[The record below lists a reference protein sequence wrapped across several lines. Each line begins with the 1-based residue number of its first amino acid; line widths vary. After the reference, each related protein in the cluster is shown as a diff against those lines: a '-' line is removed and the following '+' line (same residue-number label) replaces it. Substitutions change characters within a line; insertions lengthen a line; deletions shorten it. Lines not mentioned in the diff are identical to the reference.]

1 MDDWRDRILKEFTPR
16 IAPLTL
22 VADPDGLLHEE
33 TLLEAIRERGFEILP
48 FDDSVAFRFAYESRF
63 RSHWDWGN
71 RKERGDRGNRGNG
84 GNEGH
89 GGETA
94 DLVVVVR
101 AERHELATTLPWDLL
116 RTGRQ
121 LSFGL
126 DELFPGLSYPVVA
139 SLDRGHLAA
148 LHRAWMRH
156 GADRLGDDATRDFAL
171 LHVFDVA
178 PALVRRPADLLRVLL
193 RRHHRGQRLPRILDE
208 RLIHLL
214 RRGGEFDAWPLEAI
228 VPDREAFFSFLQER
242 WPPFLDRLAGNT
254 GDGPGDAGGS
264 VGLAL
269 EGPAALPFEHDDV
282 RVYIDNLFVEGM
294 LTAVPHEAGDTLR
307 GTWAAVGI
315 RFDPEADRLR
325 RLEGLMGAVGASI
338 PGSDARHH
346 EWTAFACRWAELE
359 VLRLGTALE
368 VAAPAWREAGSDSGR
383 SLSMQ
388 GLEAAAPAEP
398 EAGAPARSRTG
409 TPVRPESGA
418 PARPEAGAPARSA
431 AGAPAPS
438 KAGLSAR
445 PATDAL
451 TRPET
456 DTLTR
461 SETGARIAELRTEV
475 DRAFLAWIERRYAG
489 LHNQPPDPPVMV
501 HHVPRHLARRI
512 EDGSEDKVALV
523 VVDGLA
529 LDQWI
534 VLRDVL
540 AEQRPRLRF
549 RESAVFAW
557 VPTITSVSR
566 QAIFAGKPPFY
577 FPSSIHTTD
586 REPSSWRQFW
596 EDQGMA
602 ARAVG
607 YAKGLGDGPLDG
619 IGEILSRA
627 DIRALGLVVD
637 KVDRIM
643 HGMELGTA
651 GMHNQVRQWAGE
663 GFMAGLLDRL
673 LDDGFAVFLT
683 SDHGNIEA
691 EGRGRPS
698 EGVVAD
704 VRGERARIYP
714 DAVLRSRVQAR
725 FPDAI
730 AWPAIG
736 LPEDCLALLA
746 PARSAFVRE
755 GDRIVGHGG
764 ASLEEVVVP
773 WVRIERAAT

>member
-63 RSHWDWGN
+63 RSRWDRGN

-242 WPPFLDRLAGNT
+242 WPPFLDRLAGSA

-325 RLEGLMGAVGASI
+325 RLESLMGAVGASI

-359 VLRLGTALE
+359 VLRLGTVLE
-368 VAAPAWREAGSDSGR
+368 TAAP
-383 SLSMQ
+383 
-388 GLEAAAPAEP
+388 
-398 EAGAPARSRTG
+398 
-409 TPVRPESGA
+409 
-418 PARPEAGAPARSA
+418 
-431 AGAPAPS
+431 
-438 KAGLSAR
+438 
-445 PATDAL
+445 
-451 TRPET
+451 TRP
-456 DTLTR
+456 
-461 SETGARIAELRTEV
+461 ETGARIAELRVEV

-549 RESAVFAW
+549 REGAVFAW

-596 EDQGMA
+596 EDQGVA

-619 IGEILSRA
+619 VGEILSWV
-627 DIRALGLVVD
+627 DVRALGLVVD

-643 HGMELGTA
+643 HGMELGAA

-714 DAVLRSRVQAR
+714 DAVLRSRVQAQ
-725 FPDAI
+725 FPDAV

-736 LPEDCLALLA
+736 LPEDSLALLA

>member
-1 MDDWRDRILKEFTPR
+1 M
-16 IAPLTL
+16 A
-22 VADPDGLLHEE
+22 
-33 TLLEAIRERGFEILP
+33 
-48 FDDSVAFRFAYESRF
+48 
-63 RSHWDWGN
+63 
-71 RKERGDRGNRGNG
+71 
-84 GNEGH
+84 
-89 GGETA
+89 
-94 DLVVVVR
+94 
-101 AERHELATTLPWDLL
+101 
-116 RTGRQ
+116 
-121 LSFGL
+121 
-126 DELFPGLSYPVVA
+126 
-139 SLDRGHLAA
+139 
-148 LHRAWMRH
+148 
-156 GADRLGDDATRDFAL
+156 
-171 LHVFDVA
+171 
-178 PALVRRPADLLRVLL
+178 
-193 RRHHRGQRLPRILDE
+193 
-208 RLIHLL
+208 
-214 RRGGEFDAWPLEAI
+214 
-228 VPDREAFFSFLQER
+228 
-242 WPPFLDRLAGNT
+242 
-254 GDGPGDAGGS
+254 
-264 VGLAL
+264 
-269 EGPAALPFEHDDV
+269 
-282 RVYIDNLFVEGM
+282 
-294 LTAVPHEAGDTLR
+294 
-307 GTWAAVGI
+307 
-315 RFDPEADRLR
+315 
-325 RLEGLMGAVGASI
+325 
-338 PGSDARHH
+338 
-346 EWTAFACRWAELE
+346 
-359 VLRLGTALE
+359 
-368 VAAPAWREAGSDSGR
+368 
-383 SLSMQ
+383 
-388 GLEAAAPAEP
+388 
-398 EAGAPARSRTG
+398 
-409 TPVRPESGA
+409 
-418 PARPEAGAPARSA
+418 
-431 AGAPAPS
+431 
-438 KAGLSAR
+438 
-445 PATDAL
+445 
-451 TRPET
+451 
-456 DTLTR
+456 
-461 SETGARIAELRTEV
+461 V

-549 RESAVFAW
+549 REGAVFAW

-596 EDQGMA
+596 EDQGVA

-619 IGEILSRA
+619 VGEILSRA

-643 HGMELGTA
+643 HGMELGAA

-714 DAVLRSRVQAR
+714 DAVLRSRVQDR

-730 AWPAIG
+730 AWPATG

>member
-22 VADPDGLLHEE
+22 VADPDGLLLEE
-33 TLLEAIRERGFEILP
+33 SLLAAIRERGFEILP

-63 RSHWDWGN
+63 RSRWDREDQEDQGN
-71 RKERGDRGNRGNG
+71 R
-84 GNEGH
+84 
-89 GGETA
+89 GETA

-116 RTGRQ
+116 RAGRQ
-121 LSFGL
+121 LWFGL
-126 DELFPGLSYPVVA
+126 GELFPGLSYPVVA
-139 SLDRGHLAA
+139 SLDRGHFAA

-178 PALVRRPADLLRVLL
+178 PALVRRPADLLRILL

-214 RRGGEFDAWPLEAI
+214 RRGGGFDAWPLEAI

-242 WPPFLDRLAGNT
+242 WPLFLDRLAENA
-254 GDGPGDAGGS
+254 GDGPWDAGGS
-264 VGLAL
+264 VGLTL
-269 EGPAALPFEHDDV
+269 ERPATLPFEHDDV

-294 LTAVPHEAGDTLR
+294 LTAVPHEAGDALR

-325 RLEGLMGAVGASI
+325 RLEGLIGAVGASI
-338 PGSDARHH
+338 PGPDARHH
-346 EWTAFACRWAELE
+346 EWTAFAHRWAELE
-359 VLRLGTALE
+359 VLRLGTVLE
-368 VAAPAWREAGSDSGR
+368 TSAPARPRTGVPAR
-383 SLSMQ
+383 S
-388 GLEAAAPAEP
+388 ETDAPVQP
-398 EAGAPARSRTG
+398 EAGASARSG
-409 TPVRPESGA
+409 TGA
-418 PARPEAGAPARSA
+418 PARPEAGTPVRSA
-431 AGAPAPS
+431 AGAPAWS
-438 KAGLSAR
+438 EAGLSAR
-445 PATDAL
+445 PATDVPA
-451 TRPET
+451 RP
-456 DTLTR
+456 
-461 SETGARIAELRTEV
+461 ETGARIAELRVEV

-512 EDGSEDKVALV
+512 EDGSEDKVALI

-549 RESAVFAW
+549 REGAVFAW

-596 EDQGMA
+596 EDQGVA

-619 IGEILSRA
+619 VGEVLSRA

-691 EGRGRPS
+691 QGSGRPS

-714 DAVLRSRVQAR
+714 DAVLRSRVQTR
-725 FPDAI
+725 FPDAV
-730 AWPAIG
+730 AWPAVG
-736 LPEDCLALLA
+736 LPDDCLALLA

-773 WVRIERAAT
+773 WVRIERAAA